1 MEIVPGISVGF
12 VQRPSRDFTT
22 GVADCLQDG
31 LPNFSGKHPEN
42 IGNTQKHLET
52 PRNIGNTQK
61 HAISPSELG
70 AFVPSHIRDNFF
82 WLDRRR

>member
-31 LPNFSGKHPEN
+31 LANFFW
-42 IGNTQKHLET
+42 ET

-70 AFVPSHIRDNFF
+70 ALVPSRWDPSHAD
-82 WLDRRR
+82 LLACEK